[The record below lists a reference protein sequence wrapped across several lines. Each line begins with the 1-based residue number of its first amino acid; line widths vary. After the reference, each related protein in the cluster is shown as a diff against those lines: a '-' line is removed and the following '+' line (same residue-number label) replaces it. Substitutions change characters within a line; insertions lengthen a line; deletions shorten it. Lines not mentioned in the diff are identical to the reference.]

1 MAEAAF
7 DLLALADAALARRS
21 RVHAPRDR
29 EHVNTA
35 PQASV
40 TVQSRPPLSDPSVNT
55 GTASRERVNTVDPL
69 ADDFPERA
77 ALAEIGA
84 GVPRE
89 WAEGYARLQVVR
101 PPAGIAVWRWQ
112 QVIDDAGRFLDR
124 WATQAVAL
132 GWRTLD
138 VFGVHREKPVE
149 RFDAAGL
156 VWLLRGAE
164 VVAITEMM
172 AKLKTTSGATQ
183 TYARRDPEHPEA
195 VAVWELSE
203 ARP

>member
-35 PQASV
+35 PQASA

-69 ADDFPERA
+69 ADDFEERA

-89 WAEGYARLQVVR
+89 WAEGYARLQVIR
-101 PPAGIAVWRWQ
+101 PPTGIAVWRWQ
-112 QVIDDAGRFLDR
+112 QVIDDAGHFLDR
-124 WATQAVAL
+124 WATQAAAL
-132 GWRTLD
+132 GWKTLD
-138 VFGVHREKPVE
+138 VFGVHGAKPVE

-164 VVAITEMM
+164 VVAIAEKT
-172 AKLKTTSGATQ
+172 AKVRTTSGAVQ
-183 TYARRDPEHPEA
+183 TFSRRDPVHPEGI
-195 VAVWELSE
+195 AVWNLE
-203 ARP
+203 PMQ

>member
-1 MAEAAF
+1 MASAAR
-7 DLLALADAALARRS
+7 LLETL
-21 RVHAPRDR
+21 DR
-29 EHVNTA
+29 EGIKVSTVGDKLVVE
-35 PQASV
+35 PASKLNP
-40 TVQSRPPLSDPSVNT
+40 TLRESIRSHKADLIEALS
-55 GTASRERVNTVDPL
+55 GARPL

-112 QVIDDAGRFLDR
+112 QVIDDAGRFLDA
-124 WATQAVAL
+124 WATPAAAL
-132 GWRTLD
+132 GWKTSD
-138 VFGVHREKPVE
+138 VFGVHGAKPVE

-164 VVAITEMM
+164 VVAIAEMT
-172 AKLKTTSGATQ
+172 AKVKTASGAVQ
-183 TYARRDPEHPEA
+183 TFSRRDPEHPEA
-195 VAVWELSE
+195 VAIWSLEP
-203 ARP
+203 RP